1 MERFYVLNRYQ
12 KFILILL
19 ALMVVGFIVPYAT
32 TVSRVGY
39 SYQDA
44 ILVPAEENGSTL
56 YSGKI
61 DGQAAVFTVRDNTVS
76 FRHGNKTYGPYA
88 VQEDE
93 TAIPKGK
100 NGIGVEVRQGDQL
113 LFRGSAYKNRSW
125 WLLTNENGT
134 SYNSNNV
141 IITSVNG
148 IVTDKSGNIIDPME
162 PSVATI
168 LDLLNGPELT
178 HKGSWWGWFGG
189 TILCVLIG
197 ISILFADDLFYW
209 QLSFSINRAYEAEP
223 SEWEIGSRY
232 IAWTIMPLVALY
244 LFFQGLR

>member
-19 ALMVVGFIVPYAT
+19 TLMVVGFIVPYAT

-76 FRHGNKTYGPYA
+76 FRHGNTTYGPYT

-100 NGIGVEVRQGDQL
+100 NGIGVEVRRGDNL
-113 LFRGSAYKNRSW
+113 LFRGSAYYTGYF
-125 WLLTNENGT
+125 WLLTNEDGT
-134 SYNSNNV
+134 SYDSSNV
-141 IITSVNG
+141 FVTSVNG
-148 IVTDKSGNIIDPME
+148 IVTDKNGNIIDSME
-162 PSVATI
+162 PSVHTI
-168 LDLLNGPELT
+168 VELINGPELT
-178 HKGSWWGWFGG
+178 HKGSWLVWFCGAV
-189 TILCVLIG
+189 LCVMTAV
-197 ISILFADDLFYW
+197 SILFADELFRW
-209 QLSFSINRAYEAEP
+209 QLSWRIQYAYQAEP
-223 SEWEIGSRY
+223 SEWEIASRY
-232 IAWTIMPLVALY
+232 ISWTIMPLVTLY
-244 LFFQGLR
+244 LFFQGLH